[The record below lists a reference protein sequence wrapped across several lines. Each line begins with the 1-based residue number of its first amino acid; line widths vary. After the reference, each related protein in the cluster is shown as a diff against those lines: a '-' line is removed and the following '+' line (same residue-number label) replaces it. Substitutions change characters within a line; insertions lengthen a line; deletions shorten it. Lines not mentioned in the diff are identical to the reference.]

1 MEILK
6 DYIAE
11 LKTDAII
18 NELNLKEKSLLLPG
32 IKAKWVSRLINHKN
46 TLNSL
51 EKNKKRLIKNLIPKV
66 RESMPVKLSDNII
79 KETAENTNEIQNIN
93 SEIENEEIIVEF
105 LEKAEKTISSYSYDI
120 SNIVKIMQLE
130 TL

>member
-1 MEILK
+1 VEILK